1 MDLSDKIKAVSRM
14 QHYIETHL
22 DEAITLEG
30 IADAA
35 GYSKYHAVRIFKELT
50 GRTPFE
56 TIRALRLTK
65 AAQALQSCQGKVVDV
80 AVSTGFDSHDG
91 FTRAF
96 TRQFGITPQRYR
108 TETPPVN
115 WFVHYPIEAFY
126 IQRYKPMLNE
136 MPRTVTVT
144 VVEEPARKLI
154 SCATTPRIIS
164 LPVRK

>member
-1 MDLSDKIKAVSRM
+1 MVEEFSGPFAIVNAGGGKWTCRTKIKAVSRM

-96 TRQFGITPQRYR
+96 
-108 TETPPVN
+108 
-115 WFVHYPIEAFY
+115 YPA
-126 IQRYKPMLNE
+126 
-136 MPRTVTVT
+136 
-144 VVEEPARKLI
+144 
-154 SCATTPRIIS
+154 
-164 LPVRK
+164 VRDHSSAVPH